1 MSENETSEPN
11 NMLAVIERA
20 SANPA
25 VDTGKMRE
33 LLEMQKEIVRY
44 KAEMAFNSDFAAMQS
59 DLPVIAKNGEI
70 KVNGVV
76 RSKYTLF
83 EEMNEIVKPILKQHG
98 FAILFKTNSKKGEVT
113 VSGTLMHREG
123 HREMTELTLE
133 ADTSGSKNSV
143 QSIGSSLQYAKRYIE
158 ASLLNLTTGGE
169 DDDGA
174 RAATQFI
181 SEDQTATLTALIEEV
196 GKDKKHDTEVFC
208 KYFKIEKVSSLPAA
222 KYADAVK
229 ALERKRKVAA

>member
-1 MSENETSEPN
+1 MNEEAEPN

-20 SANPA
+20 SRSPE
-25 VDTGKMRE
+25 VDVEKMRA
-33 LLEMQKEIVRY
+33 LLDMQKELVRY
-44 KAEMAFNSDFAAMQS
+44 QAEMAFNADFAAMQS

-113 VSGTLMHREG
+113 VSGTLMHRDG
-123 HREMTELTLE
+123 HRETTELTLE

-174 RAATQFI
+174 RGATQFI
-181 SEDQTATLTALIEEV
+181 TEAQAADLTALAEEV
-196 GKDKKHDTEVFC
+196 LGADKLRAGMVTFC
-208 KYFKIEKVSSLPAA
+208 KYFKIEKLESLPADM
-222 KYADAVK
+222 YERAVAAFEK
-229 ALERKRKVAA
+229 KRKSA